1 MTPSQAHHYHVRVAP
16 HLTDYAGVVWHGSYL
31 RWLEEARIDALR
43 QAGLEYTALVGLGC
57 DLPVLKLELNY
68 CRALRM
74 GDLGLIKSRIVRRD
88 RVRMIWEQNIYIL
101 QADQKTT
108 GRVAVEARITL
119 VPVDMDKKKILRQ
132 LPEPLSSAL
141 DQLTPRDL

>member
-1 MTPSQAHHYHVRVAP
+1 MQTYDYSVRVEP

-43 QAGLEYTALVGLGC
+43 QVGLEYAALVSLGC

-74 GDLGLIKSRIVRRD
+74 GELAVVKSRIIRRD
-88 RVRMIWEQNIYIL
+88 RVRVIWEQNIYRRGVKS
-101 QADQKTT
+101 DTVGK
-108 GRVAVEARITL
+108 VAVEAQVTI
-119 VPVDMDKKKILRQ
+119 VPVDIEKQRIMRQ
-132 LPEPLSSAL
+132 LPPSL
-141 DQLTPRDL
+141 DQSLEMLIG